1 MLWGFPPSPAVLG
14 TEGENNMNVLY
25 SVVFPVLC
33 LFFMSYVLYLVYKG
47 RLSLKYSLL
56 WLALSIAM
64 LLICLFSK
72 QVGDFTY
79 LLGFKVF
86 SNFVF
91 VAGLCFLLI
100 ITLALSSIASKQAVA
115 IKTLTQRLALAEK
128 RLEELESAS
137 VS

>member
-1 MLWGFPPSPAVLG
+1 MYL
-14 TEGENNMNVLY
+14 LY
-25 SVVFPVLC
+25 NVVFPILC
-33 LFFMSYVLYLVYKG
+33 LLFMTYVIWLVSKG

-91 VAGLCFLLI
+91 VVGLCFLLI
-100 ITLALSSIASKQAVA
+100 VTLALSSIASKQAVA

-128 RLEELESAS
+128 RIEELESKDGTTPLH
-137 VS
+137 

>member
-1 MLWGFPPSPAVLG
+1 
-14 TEGENNMNVLY
+14 MNVLY
-25 SVVFPVLC
+25 NVVFPILC
-33 LFFMSYVLYLVYKG
+33 LLFMAYVIRLVSKG

-56 WLALSIAM
+56 WLGLSVAM

-72 QVGDFTY
+72 QVGDLTY

-91 VAGLCFLLI
+91 VVGLCFLLI
-100 ITLALSSIASKQAVA
+100 VTLALSSIASKQAEA

-128 RLEELESAS
+128 RIEELESATRD
-137 VS
+137 

>member
-1 MLWGFPPSPAVLG
+1 
-14 TEGENNMNVLY
+14 MNVLY
-25 SVVFPVLC
+25 NIVFPILC
-33 LFFMSYVLYLVYKG
+33 LVFMAYVIYLVYRG

-56 WLALSIAM
+56 WFGLSIAM

-72 QVGDFTY
+72 QIGDFTY

-91 VAGLCFLLI
+91 VVGLCFLLI
-100 ITLALSSIASKQAVA
+100 VTLALSSIASKQAVA

-128 RLEELESAS
+128 RIEELENKDGTTPQH
-137 VS
+137 

>member
-1 MLWGFPPSPAVLG
+1 
-14 TEGENNMNVLY
+14 MNALY
-25 SVVFPVLC
+25 NVVFPILC
-33 LFFMSYVLYLVYKG
+33 LLFMIYVIWLVSKG

-56 WLALSIAM
+56 WLALSMAM

-91 VAGLCFLLI
+91 VVGLCFLLI
-100 ITLALSSIASKQAVA
+100 VTLALSSIASKQAVA

-128 RLEELESAS
+128 RIEELESKDETIPLH
-137 VS
+137 